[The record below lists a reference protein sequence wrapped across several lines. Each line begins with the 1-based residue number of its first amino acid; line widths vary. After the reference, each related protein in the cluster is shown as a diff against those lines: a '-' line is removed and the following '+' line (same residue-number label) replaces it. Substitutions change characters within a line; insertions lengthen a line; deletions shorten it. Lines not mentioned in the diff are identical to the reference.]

1 MVFVIVELTEEGRM
15 WLIYAVLGG
24 FARRWFGGMFDGRK
38 ILGNRGLQTAFMCLL
53 FMSIY
58 LPASQNWLLSI
69 IITAWLQFQFWSRGH
84 GCCFDIGR
92 GDYPTPEMI
101 KRYNERWYHYPCD
114 WLADKRFF
122 SYYGIGYDFCYMTL
136 RYTCP
141 MIPMMIL
148 DWKYILIGLSVR
160 TVYAICWEWYEST
173 VWKFKKTWCKNA
185 TELAEIISGAVVYGG
200 CYLLC

>member
-1 MVFVIVELTEEGRM
+1 MVSLYMI
-15 WLIYAVLGG
+15 LGAT
-24 FARRWFGGMFDGRK
+24 ARRIFGGACENIP
-38 ILGNRGLQTAFMCLL
+38 ILKNRGVQTTFMILL
-53 FMSIY
+53 FLSIY
-58 LPASQNWLLSI
+58 LPATQNWLLSI

-84 GCCFDIGR
+84 GACFDIGR
-92 GDYPTPEMI
+92 GGYPTEDTI
-101 KRYNERWYHYPCD
+101 IRYRERWYHIPCD
-114 WLADKRFF
+114 WLAEKRFF
-122 SYYGIGYDFCYMTL
+122 SYYGKGYDFCYMTL

-141 MIPMMIL
+141 MIPMMIF

-160 TVYAICWEWYEST
+160 TIYAICWEWYESS